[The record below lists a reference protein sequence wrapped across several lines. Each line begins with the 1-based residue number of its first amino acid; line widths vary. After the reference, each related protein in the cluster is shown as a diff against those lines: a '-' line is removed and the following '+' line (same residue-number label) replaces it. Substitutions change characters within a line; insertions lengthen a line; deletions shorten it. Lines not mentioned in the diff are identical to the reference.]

1 MISLDGLEGRR
12 PIQSLLKYCK
22 NYNEALLVLINAQ
35 FRLLVSSQFKVFIVH
50 VSLLN
55 WVLIYSERSDDFAET
70 FEPGG
75 RCIS

>member
-1 MISLDGLEGRR
+1 MISLDGLVGRR

-35 FRLLVSSQFKVFIVH
+35 FRLLVSGQFKVFIVH
-50 VSLLN
+50 VSPLN
-55 WVLIYSERSDDFAET
+55 WVSIYSERSDDFAET